1 MLGDQLHQ
9 LLVTPGEPARLAE
22 RDPRDTLGL
31 EKDEAGKQTKKLRD
45 RIDELQYLL
54 YAEAK
59 RAVLLILQGVDASG
73 KDGVIRRVFDGVNP
87 QGVHVVSFKAPVGAE
102 LQHDYLWRI
111 HAALPPRGTIGVFN
125 RSHYED
131 IVTVGVLGLFPEEV
145 WERRGGH
152 VREFERMLAD
162 EGTSTVKVFL
172 NVSSKEQRER
182 LQERIDDPNK
192 RWKFRPGDLDVSE
205 RYHEYLAAYD
215 AAITETSTD
224 CAPWYVVPAD
234 RNWVKAYATAS
245 ILCDVLERLDPRLP
259 KVPRAHRA
267 ARSRAKRPQGGG
279 RGYRA

>member
-1 MLGDQLHQ
+1 MPTAQLEQ
-9 LLVTPGEPARLAE
+9 LRVAPGEPARLAE

-31 EKDEAGKQTKKLRD
+31 EKEEAEKQTKKLRD

-54 YAEAK
+54 FAEAE

-87 QGVHVVSFKAPVGAE
+87 QGVRVTSFKAPVGAE

-145 WERRGGH
+145 WRRRGGH
-152 VREFERMLAD
+152 ICEFERILAD
-162 EGTSTVKVFL
+162 EGTTTAKVFL
-172 NVSSKEQRER
+172 NVSRKEQRER
-182 LQERIDDPNK
+182 LQERIDDPEK

-205 RYHEYLAAYD
+205 RYDDYLAAYD
-215 AAITETSTD
+215 AAITETSTEW
-224 CAPWYVVPAD
+224 APWHVVPAD

-245 ILCDVLERLDPRLP
+245 IVCETLERVDPRLP
-259 KVPRAHRA
+259 
-267 ARSRAKRPQGGG
+267 QGPN
-279 RGYRA
+279 AS

>member
-1 MLGDQLHQ
+1 MARAQLEQ
-9 LLVTPGEPARLAE
+9 LRVAPGEPARLAE

-31 EKDEAGKQTKKLRD
+31 EKGEAEKRTKRLRD

-131 IVTVGVLGLFPEEV
+131 IVTVGVLGLFPEDV
-145 WERRGGH
+145 WKRRPGH

-162 EGTSTVKVFL
+162 EGTTMAKVFL
-172 NVSSKEQRER
+172 NVSRKEQGER
-182 LQERIDDPNK
+182 LQERIDDPRK
-192 RWKFRPGDLDVSE
+192 RWKFRPGDLEVSA
-205 RYHEYLAAYD
+205 RYDEYLAAYD
-215 AAITETSTD
+215 AAITATSTEW
-224 CAPWYVVPAD
+224 APWHVVPAD

-245 ILCDVLERLDPRLP
+245 ILCDVLERLDPKLP
-259 KVPRAHRA
+259 EGPEA
-267 ARSRAKRPQGGG
+267 P
-279 RGYRA
+279 

>member
-1 MLGDQLHQ
+1 MARAQLEQ
-9 LLVTPGEPARLAE
+9 LRVAPGEPARLAE

-31 EKDEAGKQTKKLRD
+31 EKDEAEKRTKRLRD

-73 KDGVIRRVFDGVNP
+73 KDGVIRKVFDGVNP

-111 HAALPPRGTIGVFN
+111 HSALPPRGTIGVFN

-131 IVTVGVLGLFPEEV
+131 IVTVGVLGLFPEDV
-145 WERRGGH
+145 WKRRPGH

-162 EGTSTVKVFL
+162 EGTTMAKVFL
-172 NVSSKEQRER
+172 NVSRKEQSER
-182 LQERIDDPNK
+182 LQERIDDPRK
-192 RWKFRPGDLDVSE
+192 RWKFRPGDLEVSE
-205 RYHEYLAAYD
+205 RYDEYLAAYD
-215 AAITETSTD
+215 AAITATSTD
-224 CAPWYVVPAD
+224 WAPWHVVPAD

-245 ILCDVLERLDPRLP
+245 ILCDVLERLEPKLP
-259 KVPRAHRA
+259 NGPEA
-267 ARSRAKRPQGGG
+267 P
-279 RGYRA
+279 

>member
-1 MLGDQLHQ
+1 MARAQLEQ
-9 LLVTPGEPARLAE
+9 LRVAPGEPARLAE

-31 EKDEAGKQTKKLRD
+31 EKGEAEKRTKRLRD

-131 IVTVGVLGLFPEEV
+131 IVTVGVLGLFPEDV
-145 WERRGGH
+145 WKRRPGH
-152 VREFERMLAD
+152 VREFERMLAE
-162 EGTSTVKVFL
+162 EGTTMAKVFL
-172 NVSSKEQRER
+172 NVSRKEQGER
-182 LQERIDDPNK
+182 LQERIDDPRK
-192 RWKFRPGDLDVSE
+192 RWKFRPGDLEVSA
-205 RYHEYLAAYD
+205 RYDEYLAAYD
-215 AAITETSTD
+215 AAITATSTEW
-224 CAPWYVVPAD
+224 APWHVVPAD

-245 ILCDVLERLDPRLP
+245 ILCDVLERLDPKLP
-259 KVPRAHRA
+259 EGPEA
-267 ARSRAKRPQGGG
+267 P
-279 RGYRA
+279 

>member
-1 MLGDQLHQ
+1 MARAQLEQ
-9 LLVTPGEPARLAE
+9 LRVAPGAPARLAE

-31 EKDEAGKQTKKLRD
+31 EKDEAEKRTKQLRD

-59 RAVLLILQGVDASG
+59 RAVMLILQGVDASG

-131 IVTVGVLGLFPEEV
+131 IVTVGVLGLFPEDV
-145 WERRGGH
+145 WKRRGRH
-152 VREFERMLAD
+152 VCEFERMLAD
-162 EGTSTVKVFL
+162 EGTTMAKVFL
-172 NVSSKEQRER
+172 NVSRKEQRER
-182 LQERIDDPNK
+182 LQERIDDPRK
-192 RWKFRPGDLDVSE
+192 RWKFRPGDLEVSE
-205 RYHEYLAAYD
+205 RYDEYLAAYD
-215 AAITETSTD
+215 AAITETSTEW
-224 CAPWYVVPAD
+224 APWHVVPAD

-245 ILCDVLERLDPRLP
+245 IVCDVLERLEPKLP
-259 KVPRAHRA
+259 KGPEG
-267 ARSRAKRPQGGG
+267 P
-279 RGYRA
+279 